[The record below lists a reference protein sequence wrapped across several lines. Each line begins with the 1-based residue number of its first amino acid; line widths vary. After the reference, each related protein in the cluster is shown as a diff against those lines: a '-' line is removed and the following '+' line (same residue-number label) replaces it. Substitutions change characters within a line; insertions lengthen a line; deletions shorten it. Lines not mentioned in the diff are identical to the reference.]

1 MSSVNLR
8 EAPLAKGLYFWVVI
22 LLMSSTPVCASNV
35 LDNPGFE
42 SGILSPWFQA
52 NDFSAGLPKEDWNVT
67 SSEAHSGMF
76 SATNI
81 GNIELRQNFSAVPT
95 ETITEVSFWW
105 RHPDGGNTP
114 LAYTLFYSD
123 TSQEVGI
130 ATAPTDE
137 YQFIDV
143 TASLDPGKSLNGISV
158 YGFNGAIPGR
168 TFVDDFVIEAVPE
181 PVGIAPF
188 ILCVANLVSCYR
200 RRNG

>member
-1 MSSVNLR
+1 MSTVSFR
-8 EAPLAKGLYFWVVI
+8 EASLTKGLYVSAVI
-22 LLMSSTPVCASNV
+22 SLMSSTQLCASNL

-52 NDFSAGLPKEDWNVT
+52 DDFSFGPREDWNVT
-67 SSEAHSGMF
+67 SSEAHSGLF

-123 TSQEVGI
+123 TSQEQGI
-130 ATAPTDE
+130 TTAPTED

-158 YGFNGAIPGR
+158 YGFNGGISGR
-168 TFVDDFVIEAVPE
+168 TFVDNFVIEVVPE

-188 ILCVANLVSCYR
+188 ILCVANVVSCFR
-200 RRNG
+200 RRSV